1 MGITPQTREK
11 GCHGRFTLVYPH
23 ELDDK
28 MLSMY
33 AQGMQITE
41 ISKVMNI
48 PRDTI
53 RKRLLG
59 KGCNPSSVRF
69 IKSKGGYRKRGRLVP
84 WTDEMVK
91 KLIVLYPNHSN
102 IEIAEI
108 LELTERQ
115 VKQKGHNLGLRK
127 DAEWLKNRRK
137 EQIAWATFKQRRS
150 PNRFLFQKGNTY
162 GKAHWFQKG
171 NLYGKEYWDNYR
183 NNKESLNNKK
193 YRTVKST
200 NA

>member
-1 MGITPQTREK
+1 MGVTPQTREK
-11 GCHGRFTLVYPH
+11 GYHGRFTLVYPH

-41 ISKVMNI
+41 ISKVMDI
-48 PRDTI
+48 PRDTV

-59 KGCNPSSVRF
+59 KGCNPSAVRF
-69 IKSKGGYRKRGRLVP
+69 IKSKGSFRKRGRLVP

-115 VKQKGHNLGLRK
+115 VKQKGHNLRFRK
-127 DAEWLKNRRK
+127 DVEWLRNCRK
-137 EQIAWATFKQRRS
+137 KQIAWVIFKQRRC

-162 GKAHWFQKG
+162 GKAYWFLKG
-171 NLYGKEYWDNYR
+171 NLYGKEYWEEYR
-183 NNKESLNNKK
+183 KNKTKAE
-193 YRTVKST
+193 
-200 NA
+200 